1 MNIARSE
8 GNGFWWHV
16 AGNPGGIYVRLASNE
31 GVVLSRDEAARL
43 IVGLEEVVRDGRD

>member
-16 AGNPGGIYVRLASNE
+16 AKTESGVYIRLANE
-31 GVVLSRDEAARL
+31 NGVVLSRDEAARL
-43 IVGLEEVVRDGRD
+43 LVGLEEVLGDGRE

>member
-16 AGNPGGIYVRLASNE
+16 AGHPAGGIYIRLTSNE

-43 IVGLEEVVRDGRD
+43 LVGLEEVVGDA